1 MTTNSTLTDSVSIT
15 EPRAEWSTAG
25 RFLAAFARRDYD
37 ALASCL
43 DPDVTLRALVPRG
56 VITMTGAT
64 AVRDRIAGWFG
75 GADDFELVDAA
86 IGQVGPRTYL
96 RWRVRMWNPI
106 TGPRVA
112 EQHVFTRGT
121 DRFDALDLV
130 CSGFHAETAVAS

>member
-1 MTTNSTLTDSVSIT
+1 M
-15 EPRAEWSTAG
+15 
-25 RFLAAFARRDYD
+25 
-37 ALASCL
+37 
-43 DPDVTLRALVPRG
+43 RALVPRG
-56 VITMTGAT
+56 PITVTGAA

-106 TGPRVA
+106 NGPRVA

-121 DRFDALDLV
+121 DRFDALDLL